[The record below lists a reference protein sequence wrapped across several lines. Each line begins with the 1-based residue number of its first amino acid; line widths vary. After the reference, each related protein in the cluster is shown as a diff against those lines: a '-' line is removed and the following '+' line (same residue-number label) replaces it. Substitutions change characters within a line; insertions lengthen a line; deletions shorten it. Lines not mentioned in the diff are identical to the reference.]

1 MRYGVHSRAGSPLES
16 NVQKVMKRD
25 LLLFI
30 TLLFLCGARAQSP
43 AERYRQMQRELAV
56 GWNTWDTRSVLKHV
70 LLPCG
75 AAIDIHVEDADG
87 GLADKFQIG
96 AYPQMRP
103 GAHTYDGTYTD
114 ISLEWNGHRL
124 RVQSTADGRDNVILI
139 TPEEH
144 NRKDGKVV
152 VVPESVWYR
161 VNRIRMEGT
170 RGSIAPFGEDFTID
184 ISVKGEHLATEGNKV
199 CMSAD
204 EPVLICCGRDLTL
217 EQGAELIAERR
228 ERFVEANKRR
238 YGEKY
243 EAYNAMQNVL
253 AWDNMYDPGIDRV
266 ITPVSR
272 IWNVNWSANPAL
284 GGFVLFCWDTYFA
297 AMMLAIDNKE
307 LAYSNA
313 VEITSGVT
321 EQGFVPNFFS
331 DNNYK
336 TRDRS
341 QPPVGSFAVWNI
353 YRQYGEKWF
362 LELVY
367 DNLLTWNRWWDA
379 NRSRDGLLCWGSDP
393 YEKITYRWWETDG
406 VNERYGASL
415 ESGLDNSHMY
425 DDIEF
430 DKQSHILKLNDVGL
444 TALYVMDC
452 QLLANI
458 AGELGRRKD
467 VAELKRRAEKYGRS
481 MEKLWDEPRGFYY
494 NRHTD
499 SGELNPRISPT
510 NFYPMLGAVPTQERA
525 ERMIEEHM
533 LNPDEFWGDWILP
546 STPRNDPAFGDN
558 VYWRGRIWAPL
569 NFLVYSGMCRY
580 DLGDVRRRFAE
591 KSEALLLKSWL
602 ENRYVFENYNSVT
615 GVGDDVRSS
624 DKFYHW
630 GGLLG
635 FIALIESGYWHLYF
649 N

>member
-1 MRYGVHSRAGSPLES
+1 MTVC
-16 NVQKVMKRD
+16 
-25 LLLFI
+25 LLFS
-30 TLLFLCGARAQSP
+30 CVVRAQSP
-43 AERYRQMQRELAV
+43 IERYERMQRELAS

-70 LLPCG
+70 LLPYG
-75 AAIDIHVEDADG
+75 AAIDIDVEDADG
-87 GLADKFQIG
+87 KLAENFQIG

-103 GAHTYDGTYTD
+103 GAHTYDGSYTD

-124 RVQSTADGRDNVILI
+124 RVQSTADGHDNVILI
-139 TPEEH
+139 TPEEN
-144 NRKDGKVV
+144 NRAGGKVV

-161 VNRIRMEGT
+161 VNRIEMEGFN
-170 RGSIAPFGEDFTID
+170 GSFAPFDADFTLD
-184 ISVKGEHLATEGNKV
+184 VSVKGGHIATQGNKV
-199 CMSAD
+199 FMSAD
-204 EPVLICCGRDLTL
+204 APVLICCGRDLTV
-217 EQGAELIAERR
+217 EEGTKLIAERR
-228 ERFVEANKRR
+228 EEFVEANRQK

-253 AWDNMYDPGIDRV
+253 AWDNIYDPSINRV

-297 AMMLAIDNKE
+297 AMMLAVDNKE

-313 VEITSGVT
+313 VEITSGIT

-353 YRQYGEKWF
+353 YKRYGEKWL

-367 DNLLTWNRWWDA
+367 DKLLTWNRWWDT

-425 DDIEF
+425 DDVEF
-430 DKQSHILKLNDVGL
+430 DKESHILKLNDTGL
-444 TALYVMDC
+444 TGLYVMDC

-458 AGELGRRKD
+458 AGELGHKKD
-467 VAELKRRAEKYGRS
+467 ASELKRRAEKYSRS
-481 MEKLWDEPRGFYY
+481 MEKLWDETRGFYY

-499 SGELNPRISPT
+499 SGELNRRISPT
-510 NFYPMLGAVPTQERA
+510 NFYPMLGAVPTQKRV
-525 ERMIEEHM
+525 ERMIDEHM
-533 LNPDEFWGDWILP
+533 LNPEEFWGDWIIP
-546 STPRNDPAFGDN
+546 ATPRNDPAFGDN
-558 VYWRGRIWAPL
+558 KYWRGRIWAPL

-580 DLGDVRRRFAE
+580 DLGDVRRQFAD

-615 GVGDDVRSS
+615 GVGDDVSSS

-635 FIALIESGYWHLYF
+635 FIALIESGYWNLHF